1 MTNVQAPCETDQ
13 TWLTTPIIQ
22 INGERLDEGGTT
34 ECLRNRYSA
43 LRNPVVTACDS
54 GRTPE
59 EGTKACREH
68 EEARVNELQELMKD
82 CSLADRN

>member
-34 ECLRNRYSA
+34 EWYDLSTLLNG
-43 LRNPVVTACDS
+43 L
-54 GRTPE
+54 
-59 EGTKACREH
+59 
-68 EEARVNELQELMKD
+68 
-82 CSLADRN
+82 